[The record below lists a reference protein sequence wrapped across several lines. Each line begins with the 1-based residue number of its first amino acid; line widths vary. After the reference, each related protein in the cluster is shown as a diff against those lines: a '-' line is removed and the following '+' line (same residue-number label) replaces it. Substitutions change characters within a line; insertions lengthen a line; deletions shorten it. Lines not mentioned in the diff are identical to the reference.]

1 MGGPRY
7 QPVILRAMLDGP
19 ATTRAKVT
27 ESRQAMYGKGDLH
40 PGGGVTTSALETG
53 ILGLTGSEI
62 SQGSA

>member
-1 MGGPRY
+1 
-7 QPVILRAMLDGP
+7 MLDGP

-40 PGGGVTTSALETG
+40 PGGGVTTSALESG
-53 ILGLTGSEI
+53 IPGLTGSEI